1 MNEKTKADYR
11 KLAANFYD
19 KRLAGEPPSPKR
31 LADALKACA
40 DEYRPDYWRRLRN
53 AIEFDQREKGF
64 KAAAERVAATKNP
77 TTTDSKGKPLAA
89 AERRV
94 KPKRRAIRSI
104 NLDDQKKL
112 VEAVSEAR
120 DMELAAALQVAYHLG
135 CRPAEMP
142 NIEDH
147 GDGRFTVHGVK
158 KTGNRGADRTL
169 VADESVR
176 ASLSKS
182 IEVLRGANVGAIQ
195 DRLGRLTERLWPR
208 RKARP
213 TLKSF
218 RHQMGAN
225 LKASGLDREGIA
237 YTMGHQSTESVE
249 RYGDPRAAKGSAGL
263 KVKADPEGLAA
274 SSIRQNHKEFG
285 EPRNPAP
292 AASLED
298 FVAREAE
305 NWDLPEA
312 TKEFNEPEGPA
323 PERSSSDYGL

>member
-40 DEYRPDYWRRLRN
+40 QEYRPDYWRRLRN
-53 AIEFDQREKGF
+53 AVEFDQREKGF
-64 KAAAERVAATKNP
+64 KAAAERVASTRNP
-77 TTTDSKGKPLAA
+77 TTTDNKGKPLPAS
-89 AERRV
+89 ERRV
-94 KPKRRAIRSI
+94 KPRRRAIRSI
-104 NLDDQKKL
+104 SLIDQQKL
-112 VEAVSEAR
+112 AEAVQEAGDR
-120 DMELAAALQVAYHLG
+120 EMMAALQVAHHLG

-142 NIEDH
+142 CVEDH

-169 VADESVR
+169 VADESLR
-176 ASLSKS
+176 SSLGQAVELLK
-182 IEVLRGANVGAIQ
+182 GANVGAIQ
-195 DRLGRLTERLWPR
+195 DRLARLTERLWPR

-225 LKASGLDREGIA
+225 LKASGLDREAIA

-249 RYGDPRAAKGSAGL
+249 RYGDPRAAKGSGGL
-263 KVKADPEGLAA
+263 RVQPDAEGLAA
-274 SSIRQNHKEFG
+274 SSIRQNHREFG

-292 AASLED
+292 ASLED
-298 FVAREAE
+298 FVAKEAE
-305 NWDLPEA
+305 SWNLPEP

-323 PERSSSDYGL
+323 PEPSSDDYSP